1 MTNLERPL
9 VSVVFTSYNHIEYL
23 EQALDSI
30 VNQTYKKI
38 ELIIVDDCSTDG
50 SQDILKSYAAKF
62 SEIKLHLLE
71 KNTGSYVKASN
82 YGAKYALGDFIIF
95 AQCDD
100 FSAPTQIENL
110 VKAFIENP
118 EVGVV
123 YSRSNLVD
131 KNGHVYLND
140 YVIREK
146 SFKKKCVNDTIISGP
161 EMRGFLSYSCVIP
174 NLSAALIQKKLY
186 VESGGLSEKYLM
198 AADWAFWLE
207 ISERTSFYYLSE
219 PLNNFRQHETTI
231 RSQVKIAKQ
240 ILEIYKVFYA
250 HLSKYKLTNRERWK
264 IKSGAG
270 AAWFY
275 YLITSP
281 LASILCFLSILK
293 ETFKIEKWN
302 VFFLIV
308 GGFVFTKQ
316 YLHKKIDSLF
326 YNQLGK

>member
-1 MTNLERPL
+1 MTNAERPI
-9 VSVVFTSYNHIEYL
+9 VSVVFTSYNHVKYL

-30 VNQTYKKI
+30 VNQTYKKF

-50 SQDILKSYAAKF
+50 SQEILKRYSSEF
-62 SEIKLHLLE
+62 SKIKLHLLE
-71 KNTGSYVKASN
+71 KNTGSYVTASN
-82 YGAKYALGDFIIF
+82 YGAKYALGDFILF

-100 FSAPTQIENL
+100 FSAPTQIEKL
-110 VKAFIENP
+110 VKTFIENP
-118 EVGVV
+118 GVGVV

-131 KNGHVYLND
+131 KSGHVYLND
-140 YVIREK
+140 YVSREK
-146 SFKKKCVNDTIISGP
+146 KFKKKCVNDAIILGH
-161 EMRGFLSYSCVIP
+161 EMRNYLSFSCVIP

-186 VESGGLSEKYLM
+186 IESGGLSEKYLM

-207 ISERTSFYYLSE
+207 MSEKTNFYYLSE

-240 ILEIYKVFYA
+240 ILEIYMVFYS
-250 HLSKYKLTNRERWK
+250 HLSKYTLTSSERWG

-281 LASILCFLSILK
+281 KASILCFPSVLK
-293 ETFKIEKWN
+293 ETYKIEKRN
-302 VFFLIV
+302 VFFLII
-308 GGFVFTKQ
+308 GGFAFTKQ
-316 YLHKKIDSLF
+316 HILKKIDTLF
-326 YNQLGK
+326 N